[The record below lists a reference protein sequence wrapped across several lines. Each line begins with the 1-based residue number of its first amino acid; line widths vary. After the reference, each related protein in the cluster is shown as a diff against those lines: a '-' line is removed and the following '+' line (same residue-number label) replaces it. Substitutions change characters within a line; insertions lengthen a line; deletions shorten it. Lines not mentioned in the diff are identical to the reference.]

1 MTEADNDFKELVE
14 NGLTVIDGTMVLGD
28 EAKCAIATVELK
40 AKVLADQKERI
51 REALLQAM
59 TDAGVKKI
67 DNDAFTVT
75 RKEDTQSE
83 SFDKKQFR
91 TDNPDLYDKYVSFKP
106 LKGSLLI
113 KLK

>member
-1 MTEADNDFKELVE
+1 MTEFDNEYTEMVE

-28 EAKCAIATVELK
+28 EAKHAIATIELK
-40 AKVLADQKERI
+40 AKTIVDQKDRI

-91 TDNPDLYDKYVSFKP
+91 TDNPDMYDKYVSFKP